1 VARLRALDRYA
12 RARGGR
18 ITALETASRDSTYA
32 WDEQASGDF
41 ARVQAL
47 PGRALADVSAREV
60 FAAVTQSLD
69 RLDPDAVAVNS
80 YSGFDAQAAL
90 MWCRRRRRAAILM
103 SDSKADD
110 FPRSHWREAAKRRIV
125 AQFDAALVAGSRSRA
140 YYASLGLPESVIF
153 EPCDVVDNDAFARPA
168 QTDVWPDQPF
178 FACVARLVSGKNVDG
193 LLRAYAAYRLRV
205 AEPWGLV
212 LAGDGPERTRL
223 AEQVARSRLEGVT
236 FAGFLQYG
244 SLPGLYQAATALVLP
259 SFKETWGLVANEAMA
274 AGALVGISHQ
284 SGCVP
289 DLVEHECTGL
299 VFDAHSEA
307 QLADVLMRLH
317 EMPQA
322 ERDAL
327 RQSASE
333 RVAGY
338 TPERFAQAIW
348 QAGQT
353 GLRRPDRGS
362 DPAVGLL
369 FAGLRWTARRSEP
382 FLER

>member
-1 VARLRALDRYA
+1 
-12 RARGGR
+12 
-18 ITALETASRDSTYA
+18 
-32 WDEQASGDF
+32 
-41 ARVQAL
+41 
-47 PGRALADVSAREV
+47 
-60 FAAVTQSLD
+60 
-69 RLDPDAVAVNS
+69 
-80 YSGFDAQAAL
+80 
-90 MWCRRRRRAAILM
+90 
-103 SDSKADD
+103 
-110 FPRSHWREAAKRRIV
+110 
-125 AQFDAALVAGSRSRA
+125 
-140 YYASLGLPESVIF
+140 
-153 EPCDVVDNDAFARPA
+153 
-168 QTDVWPDQPF
+168 
-178 FACVARLVSGKNVDG
+178 
-193 LLRAYAAYRLRV
+193 
-205 AEPWGLV
+205 
-212 LAGDGPERTRL
+212 
-223 AEQVARSRLEGVT
+223 LEGVT